1 MIKEQVELQLR
12 EMLQDIQRSER
23 RTSVG
28 RPQLEALREF
38 QEILG
43 LIIDYLDQFRRQ
55 REKSPTL
62 EERHFEVLKARL
74 GEHVEKVRSTLN
86 LVLRRRCPHMYK
98 NRASG
103 LEKLQV
109 QDYDFLSGQQFVPEL
124 QKGEWA
130 GGGGDSAM
138 TVFGLAS
145 RSTGSLLGTVLL
157 VDEFNDAETF
167 KTAVCHDI
175 AALDQVAF
183 AIFVKQDPTIVVPS
197 FEVMK

>member
-1 MIKEQVELQLR
+1 LCPNA
-12 EMLQDIQRSER
+12 SF
-23 RTSVG
+23 G
-28 RPQLEALREF
+28 FALGF
-38 QEILG
+38 
-43 LIIDYLDQFRRQ
+43 IIDYLDQFRRQ
-55 REKSPTL
+55 REKSPTY
-62 EERHFEVLKARL
+62 EEHHFEQLKARL
-74 GEHVEKVRSTLN
+74 GDHLEKVRGTLN

-98 NRASG
+98 NRAGG

-109 QDYDFLSGQQFVPEL
+109 QDYDFLTGQQTVTEL

-138 TVFGLAS
+138 TVVGLAS

-167 KTAVCHDI
+167 KTVVCQDI

-183 AIFVKQDPTIVVPS
+183 AIFVKQDPTLPAPGL
-197 FEVMK
+197 EVMK